1 MAAPAPT
8 IEEREL
14 ALAARE
20 EAVRAQELAL
30 AAREEAIVAHEIA
43 LEIRASELSVGEDR
57 LLNWMAE
64 FSEERVRHA
73 REVEFLA
80 TARDTLRWG
89 RRALDWR
96 WRQLHNAE
104 VAFSARVEAHDLGP
118 ADPP

>member
-1 MAAPAPT
+1 M
-8 IEEREL
+8 
-14 ALAARE
+14 
-20 EAVRAQELAL
+20 
-30 AAREEAIVAHEIA
+30 AHEIA

-80 TARDTLRWG
+80 TARDTLWWG

-104 VAFSARVEAHDLGP
+104 VAFSPRVEAHDLGP